1 MTQEQANPL
10 NRTAGFQLQLD
21 QKSKQVQLLFEQR
34 GDLLSSVNKLE
45 KKLDKERQY
54 KALAV
59 VIGSL
64 FFFTT
69 LFFFLLHSN
78 LSYEHDRLE
87 KKYYDLKHEKTV
99 ANGFSMKAEEIFE
112 ERYVLY
118 PTDTLKTR
126 VFGTG
131 GTEYELLIT
140 NYYKRFN

>member
-1 MTQEQANPL
+1 MKQEESQKKIIAGL
-10 NRTAGFQLQLD
+10 NHQLD
-21 QKSKQVQLLFEQR
+21 ERVKHSHRLFQER
-34 GDLLSSVNKLE
+34 GELLSSVIKLQSKIDKE
-45 KKLDKERQY
+45 KKY
-54 KALAV
+54 KAIAAFLAA
-59 VIGSL
+59 
-64 FFFTT
+64 
-69 LFFFLLHSN
+69 LFFFLAAAFFLLHNELDHSMT
-78 LSYEHDRLE
+78 RLE